1 MLKLRRI
8 LHEREAIFTIG
19 IFGVAQ
25 MAADFFA
32 DFGYHVVSAMLRLAG
47 IILVLWILVAGWRR
61 RTTPLPVPLL
71 FAEGE
76 NREQIRAEFDRFAE
90 QAQLQKSVRGLDA
103 LSPVQRSELY
113 VRLSPS
119 VRADKDPKA
128 WQDTFRQILREWEQE
143 VDARLQRWLPRVH
156 SSVIYHIRPHIVLPI
171 AFALGHAVGLRRSI
185 VLYHTA
191 PSGEVYRVMD
201 LTQPRVLFEPPPQ
214 DVPLQQIPPDITP
227 PTEKGDRLILHL
239 VVSDRHSP
247 ALDTHPDH
255 TLVTSTAIYLK
266 QTLSTGDWLP
276 YAQAIWSKASPWLN
290 AFRQVD
296 ICLVGTDALVFA
308 LGMAFSRTPHLRVC
322 HWFNG
327 QYLPVIDLSDISARP
342 PFD

>member
-1 MLKLRRI
+1 MLRIRRI
-8 LHEREAIFTIG
+8 LQEREALITIG
-19 IFGVAQ
+19 IFGIAQ
-25 MAADFFA
+25 MAADVAA
-32 DFGYHVVSAMLRLAG
+32 DLGGQWVSAALRLTG
-47 IILVLWILVAGWRR
+47 IVAVLLVLVADWRR
-61 RTTPLPVPLL
+61 RTTLLPVPLL
-71 FAEGE
+71 FAEEE
-76 NREQIRAEFDRFAE
+76 NREQLRAKYEHFVLATKLRKPVQE
-90 QAQLQKSVRGLDA
+90 LDA

-113 VRLSPS
+113 IRLSPD
-119 VRADKDPKA
+119 VRHDASPDT
-128 WQDTFRQILREWEQE
+128 WQKGLQQLLHEWEKE
-143 VDARLQRWLPRVH
+143 VDVRLQRWLPGVH
-156 SSVIYHIRPHIVLPI
+156 SGIVYHVRPNIVLPI
-171 AFALGHAVGLRRSI
+171 AFALGYAVGLRRSV

-201 LTQPRVLFEPPPQ
+201 LTQPRVLFEQPTSE
-214 DVPLQQIPPDITP
+214 VPLQQIPPDITP

-239 VVSDRHSP
+239 VVSDRHLP
-247 ALDTHPDH
+247 ALDAHPDH
-255 TLVTSTAIYLK
+255 TLATSVAIYLN
-266 QTLSTGDWLP
+266 QTLPQGDWLP

-327 QYLPVIDLSDISARP
+327 QYLPVIDLSEISARP